1 MSIIQSRPFILLH
14 EFIRTE
20 DNEASLKYL
29 WDCVSLYNIIQYFTL
44 EAAGNAKRK
53 IAATFINIQLF
64 TNKVILKL

>member
-20 DNEASLKYL
+20 DNEAYPMYL
-29 WDCVSLYNIIQYFTL
+29 WDCVSLYNITQYFTL
-44 EAAGNAKRK
+44 EATGNAKRK

-64 TNKVILKL
+64 INKVILKL